1 MDLSLSIVIPVH
13 NAESTLARTVYH
25 LLDLVPDITDCFEIL
40 IVDDGSGDQT
50 EEIAHELA
58 LQYPQVRATRH
69 PTRKG
74 QTAAVQTA
82 LTQSTGDVVFV
93 QEEGNE
99 VCCSEIQRLW
109 EMRHDR
115 HLVMARAEKPRR
127 IPSPHLLD
135 RVSGWGEQLR
145 SGQAEGLG
153 GIQMIRREAVAE
165 LEKLEADS
173 EEVRVRHVSTS
184 VPFLYSAPPTAAT
197 AGPR

>member
-1 MDLSLSIVIPVH
+1 MDLSLSIVVPVH

-25 LLDLVPDITDCFEIL
+25 LLDLVPDITPRFEIL
-40 IVDDGSGDQT
+40 VVDDASSDQT

-58 LQYPQVRATRH
+58 LRYPQVRAARH
-69 PTRKG
+69 STRKG

-93 QEEGNE
+93 QEEGSE
-99 VCCSEIQRLW
+99 VCCSEIQKLW

-135 RVSGWGEQLR
+135 RLAGWGEQLR
-145 SGQAEGLG
+145 GGQAAAPG
-153 GIQMIRREAVAE
+153 GIQMIRRQAVAE
-165 LEKLEADS
+165 LEQFGADGD
-173 EEVRVRHVSTS
+173 EIPVRHVSAS
-184 VPFLYSAPPTAAT
+184 SPFLESSPATPAAT
-197 AGPR
+197 RPG

>member
-1 MDLSLSIVIPVH
+1 MSIVVPVH

-25 LLDLVPDITDCFEIL
+25 LLDLVPDITDRFEIL
-40 IVDDGSGDQT
+40 VVDDASSDQT

-58 LQYPQVRATRH
+58 LQYPQVRAARH
-69 PTRKG
+69 STRKG

-93 QEEGNE
+93 QEEGSG
-99 VCCSEIQRLW
+99 VCCSEIQKLW

-115 HLVMARAEKPRR
+115 RLVMARAEKPRK

-135 RVSGWGEQLR
+135 RVAGWGEQLR
-145 SGQAEGLG
+145 NGQATAPG

-165 LEKLEADS
+165 LERLGADS

-184 VPFLYSAPPTAAT
+184 NPFLYSVPPTAAT
-197 AGPR
+197 ADSR

>member
-25 LLDLVPDITDCFEIL
+25 LLDLVPDVTDRFEIL
-40 IVDDGSGDQT
+40 IVDDASGDQT

-82 LTQSTGDVVFV
+82 LTQSTGEVVFV
-93 QEEGNE
+93 QEEGSE
-99 VCCSEIQRLW
+99 VCCSEIQKLW

-115 HLVMARAEKPRR
+115 NLVMARAEKPRT

-145 SGQAEGLG
+145 RGQAAEPG
-153 GIQMIRREAVAE
+153 GIQMIRRQAVAE
-165 LEKLEADS
+165 LEQLEADS
-173 EEVRVRHVSTS
+173 EHVRVHHVSTS
-184 VPFLYSAPPTAAT
+184 NPYLLKV
-197 AGPR
+197 